1 MLTDIDSTTVYSWCR
16 CRFGYG
22 YRDTS
27 IDIHIQ
33 ESGYEYVKHIYII
46 YIHTHLCILLKCARV
61 SFDIYYLPTFPVVPS
76 QIVHDIDVYH
86 VGCYIHAT
94 WYVVLDVK
102 SVLHLLRCIGTRCLQ
117 KGVLHWCASAPT
129 QWALLCPIVI
139 NSVRSVFWVSLSP
152 KKKGW

>member
-1 MLTDIDSTTVYSWCR
+1 MWLRICITY
-16 CRFGYG
+16 
-22 YRDTS
+22 
-27 IDIHIQ
+27 
-33 ESGYEYVKHIYII
+33 I

-102 SVLHLLRCIGTRCLQ
+102 SVKSVLHLLRCIGTRCLQ

-129 QWALLCPIVI
+129 QWALLCLPVCYKFGSECFLGIIIPEKKWVV
-139 NSVRSVFWVSLSP
+139 NRWGHWSVGVLFHLTFTILWGFP
-152 KKKGW
+152 